1 MVHVIVRNLLVVE
14 YLNDFVCNECVT
26 QDPCYIEYVVCRP
39 CQ

>member
-14 YLNDFVCNECVT
+14 YLNDFVCNECAT
-26 QDPCYIEYVVCRP
+26 RDPCYIEYVVCRP